1 MKSTKRNFMTV
12 LYLGAFVQ
20 LGKVSM
26 IQSVWISK
34 FTFIRKKTWHYSVC
48 LNDNLFIEF
57 QKKKI

>member
-1 MKSTKRNFMTV
+1 MTV

-48 LNDNLFIEF
+48 LNDNLLIEF